1 MFVLIKFNKKILIIL
16 ALIVLATFTLA
27 GCDKATKDAV
37 AKVNGDVISK
47 TEFDKNFDMYKKVY
61 EKQYGEDIM
70 SKDAGNGMT
79 FEEVIKEQVLEKL
92 ILEKIILDYA
102 EKNEIAVTEEEVNEQ
117 VNNYKEVLESKE
129 KYKEFL
135 TENNM
140 TEEYFKEGIKKEMI
154 IDKYRVNYIEGL
166 KIDEKEAKKHFEE
179 NKDNYIKV
187 RASHILVETE
197 EKAKEV
203 LEKINNGEDFHALAG
218 KESIDTATSVKGG
231 DLGYLV
237 KGMIPEFDDTI
248 FSLEP
253 GEVSDVIASDY
264 GYHIIKI
271 EERLEKYEDA
281 KDYVLEELKNK
292 KYNENLKKLR
302 EEAKVKI
309 YMEKE
314 QKQEEKSEKES

>member
-281 KDYVLEELKNK
+281 KDHVLEDLKSA

>member
-264 GYHIIKI
+264 GYHIIKV

-281 KDYVLEELKNK
+281 KDHVLEDLKSA

>member
-1 MFVLIKFNKKILIIL
+1 MIKFNKKILIIL

-27 GCDKATKDAV
+27 GCDKAAKDAV

-264 GYHIIKI
+264 GYHIIKV

-281 KDYVLEELKNK
+281 KDHVLEDLKSA

>member
-27 GCDKATKDAV
+27 GCDKAAKDAV

-264 GYHIIKI
+264 GYHIIKV

-281 KDYVLEELKNK
+281 KDHVLEDLKSA

>member
-1 MFVLIKFNKKILIIL
+1 MIKFNKKILIIL

-237 KGMIPEFDDTI
+237 KGMIPELDDTI

-264 GYHIIKI
+264 GYHIIKV

-281 KDYVLEELKNK
+281 KDHVLEDLKSA

>member
-27 GCDKATKDAV
+27 GCDKAAKDAV

-281 KDYVLEELKNK
+281 KDHVLEDLKSA

>member
-1 MFVLIKFNKKILIIL
+1 MIKFNKKILIIL

-264 GYHIIKI
+264 GYHIIKV

-281 KDYVLEELKNK
+281 KDHVLEDLKSA

>member
-237 KGMIPEFDDTI
+237 KGMIPELDDTI

-264 GYHIIKI
+264 GYHIIKV

-281 KDYVLEELKNK
+281 KDHVLEDLKSA